1 MRACLALCL
10 LFFATNVK
18 SQALAP
24 CDAPDFLEAKIIE
37 VNRERQYE
45 VRSRLSYDARNYRKR
60 YVDEVFTTDDT
71 REYFDVLYLHNVG
84 IEYRLDL
91 QTRQCESRDISQEQ
105 FFPIGIPKNA
115 TFYGEATIGTKGFPG
130 EGVLVQT
137 WGGQSERGRYSGI
150 WTVTGCLP
158 VKEGYYSN
166 QTGYISTEF
175 YDITLGISDP
185 NVFLPPK
192 ECSGV

>member
-1 MRACLALCL
+1 MRAYLALCL
-10 LFFATNVK
+10 LFLAITVK
-18 SQALAP
+18 SQVPRPCGAP
-24 CDAPDFLEAKIIE
+24 SAMEAKIIE
-37 VNRERQYE
+37 VNHERQYE

-60 YVDEVFTTDDT
+60 YVDEVFTTGDKRD
-71 REYFDVLYLHNVG
+71 YFDVLYLHNVG
-84 IEYRLDL
+84 IEYRFDL
-91 QTRQCESRDISQEQ
+91 QTKKCESRKISKDQ
-105 FFPIGIPKNA
+105 FFPIGIPENA
-115 TFYGEATIGTKGFPG
+115 TFYGEANIGTKGFPG

-185 NVFLPPK
+185 NVFMPPK